1 MVGAFELRGG
11 RTGWSEESPCGCLV
25 GVPRGAS
32 PCGTPLAPSVGWTQ
46 WNEERSESRGRGGCP
61 PALARSR
68 PSRANRLLN
77 RSPASW
83 ESLPFLL
90 LLWLVTVVWLAPAV
104 PEPLLSAGPGVEV
117 ALLLHHPPSLASAG
131 CVPAR
136 FSSAMDSTPAV
147 AAHRCL
153 RPGFLSVCR
162 EVAMA
167 DRRWFSLLSV
177 APDGAGSVV
186 GPPGRAPMRP
196 PNDVFASPS
205 SFSSLG
211 GMRSDEISTCN
222 GLDPGGGGSSP
233 SPPGSL
239 FRLLGE
245 GRATVRDPGSQ
256 GSLRPPNDVFA
267 SLSSFS
273 SLGGMRSDEI
283 SICNG
288 LDPGGGGHAPPH
300 LGVGTFLCG
309 NEQLG
314 DPRFHHRDARP
325 PELGHP
331 KVRRLRT
338 RSRAGF
344 PGSSPPT
351 PLGAGDVGWPCL
363 GASRTRRATSTQGAF
378 IT

>member
-1 MVGAFELRGG
+1 MAQARWLV
-11 RTGWSEESPCGCLV
+11 SLV
-25 GVPRGAS
+25 GPQ
-32 PCGTPLAPSVGWTQ
+32 C
-46 WNEERSESRGRGGCP
+46 
-61 PALARSR
+61 ARR
-68 PSRANRLLN
+68 TT
-77 RSPASW
+77 
-83 ESLPFLL
+83 F
-90 LLWLVTVVWLAPAV
+90 
-104 PEPLLSAGPGVEV
+104 
-117 ALLLHHPPSLASAG
+117 LLHHPPSLASAG
-131 CVPAR
+131 CVPTR
-136 FSSAMDSTPAV
+136 FQLAMDSTPAV
-147 AAHRCL
+147 EAARRRRLGLSFLCSGKAARRFATLVLRGHCVRRTTFLLHYPPSLASAGCVPTRFQSAMDSTPGVADTRL
-153 RPGFLSVCR
+153 HISGSAFSICWEVPVGSGIWLFHGRPGLAWHSVASVC
-162 EVAMA
+162 
-167 DRRWFSLLSV
+167 
-177 APDGAGSVV
+177 
-186 GPPGRAPMRP
+186 P

-239 FRLLGE
+239 FSLLGE